1 MILVFEVDLVMI
13 PCGYIKWVWSSMG
26 VAVKDRSVDICVI
39 IRDGEI
45 IKDVCVHE
53 GVWLPEVGD
62 LLLSRSKDT

>member
-1 MILVFEVDLVMI
+1 MILVFEVDLVLI
-13 PCGYIKWVWSSMG
+13 PCGYIKWVWSNMG

-53 GVWLPEVGD
+53 GV
-62 LLLSRSKDT
+62 